1 MIFSEGKTLN
11 IQSQQ
16 SSRLV
21 LTFNYAEGGVRS
33 GISGNYTITLEKE

>member
-1 MIFSEGKTLN
+1 MIFSERKTVD

-21 LTFNYAEGGVRS
+21 LTFNYADGGIRS
-33 GISGNYTITLEKE
+33 GISGNYIITLEKD